1 MRLLKNME
9 NSCLNIYSVEKVICN
24 MNLSVLQE
32 LWILSGECLTVKKF
46 EEEIFFQAEGWKTW
60 KTCKKVVNLFT
71 WCLHKTPKNRLVYI
85 SLHRIKIN
93 KIPISNWYCCVGS
106 VAQLVEH
113 LTFNQVVRGSRP
125 RRPTTFLTDII
136 SKKWVPQNFLTPK
149 TLRIFADKLVFADK
163 LRTK

>member
-1 MRLLKNME
+1 MSTFLYSFCWGVFYKNVGILLG
-9 NSCLNIYSVEKVICN
+9 SF
-24 MNLSVLQE
+24 
-32 LWILSGECLTVKKF
+32 LTVKKF
-46 EEEIFFQAEGWKTW
+46 EEEIFFRAEEEKGW

-125 RRPTTFLTDII
+125 RRPTSITKGLLVCHFFKSPFVCIFVCIQPYKFLDMVAPV
-136 SKKWVPQNFLTPK
+136 SKVSSPE
-149 TLRIFADKLVFADK
+149 RCA
-163 LRTK
+163 